1 MAKKNVLARDANG
14 SPMNMMPLSDGH
26 DVDGSVASA
35 QSNAIQGESV
45 RILALDAT
53 IRFLI
58 GDDPAALATSPALP
72 AGSWEYLPIKPGQKV
87 AILGGKANI
96 STAGV

>member
-14 SPMNMMPLSDGH
+14 SPMNMMP
-26 DVDGSVASA
+26 
-35 QSNAIQGESV
+35 QGESV

-58 GDDPAALATSPALP
+58 GDDPTAVATSPALP
-72 AGSWEYLPIKPGQKV
+72 AGSWEYFPIKPGQKV